1 METVGRRIAM
11 PRCLQLRLSRRD
23 EVDVEHVREAHQID
37 EDVTEF
43 LGCAITTPRLGEPLD
58 CSVCL
63 DPLEQLRQFPYLTDE
78 REDERLRIVK
88 PLPASLGVEL
98 ADLVAQMGQVAHPAI
113 VSASP
118 PPSHAQCSWCAASE
132 AG

>member
-23 EVDVEHVREAHQID
+23 EVDVEHVREPDQID

-43 LGCAITTPRLGEPLD
+43 LGCAITTLRLGEPLD
-58 CSVCL
+58 CSVCFH
-63 DPLEQLRQFPYLTDE
+63 PLEQLRQFPYLTDE
-78 REDERLRIVK
+78 GEDERLRIVK

-113 VSASP
+113 VSASS
-118 PPSHAQCSWCAASE
+118 PSSQVQCSWCAASE